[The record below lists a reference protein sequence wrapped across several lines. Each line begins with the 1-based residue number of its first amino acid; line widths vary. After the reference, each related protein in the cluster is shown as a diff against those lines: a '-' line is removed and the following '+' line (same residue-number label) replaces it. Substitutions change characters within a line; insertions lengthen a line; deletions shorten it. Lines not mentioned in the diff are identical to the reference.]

1 MDAITVFRHGD
12 RWAVQDDP
20 ATAPTAE
27 YETRE
32 LAEVA
37 ARQIAGDREVVV
49 RDDDGGDLGRGGGVA
64 DREVRDADAAIDGR
78 TAGAGSGDDTPR
90 EEQAGF

>member
-32 LAEVA
+32 LALLA
-37 ARQIAGDREVVV
+37 ARQVAGDREVVV
-49 RDDDGGDLGRGGGVA
+49 RDDDGGDLGAGGGVA
-64 DREVRDADAAIDGR
+64 DPEVAGSDAAIDGR
-78 TAGAGSGDDTPR
+78 TSGAGSGEDTPR